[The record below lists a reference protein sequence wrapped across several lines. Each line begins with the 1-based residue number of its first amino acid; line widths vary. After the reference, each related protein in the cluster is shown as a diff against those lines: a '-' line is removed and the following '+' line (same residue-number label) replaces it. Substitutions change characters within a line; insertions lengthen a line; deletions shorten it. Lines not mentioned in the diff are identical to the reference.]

1 MVERFF
7 LDRINT
13 KSGRTSVSGEHDL
26 LVLPS
31 AHKAEPALAFVQ
43 LAIARTNIALDAPI
57 RQSMPI
63 AGWVSCN
70 RLIHAASDLT
80 FPEMDMAISWRPG
93 KVQTGPQS

>member
-57 RQSMPI
+57 RQGMPI
-63 AGWVSCN
+63 AAWVSCN
-70 RLIHAASDLT
+70 RLIHAASDL
-80 FPEMDMAISWRPG
+80 PCLELDMVISSRPG
-93 KVQTGPQS
+93 KMQAGAQS